1 MIDERFGN
9 SKDTASEGI
18 SVGADRIG
26 IDDADQEIEA
36 MRVVARILAP
46 LDQETRNRVLSWVER
61 RLSPAYKSAAETPEQ
76 RRHREAV
83 ERGRQSWIS
92 RRARE

>member
-1 MIDERFGN
+1 MIDEKVGN
-9 SKDTASEGI
+9 ASDTAGAANPEPITYI
-18 SVGADRIG
+18 STDE
-26 IDDADQEIEA
+26 IDPELNA
-36 MRVVARILAP
+36 MRIIHRVLGP
-46 LDQETRNRVLSWVER
+46 LDLETRNRVLSWVER

-83 ERGRQSWIS
+83 ERGKLSWAN